1 MTTSKQQE
9 NSLQQIDA
17 KSIADNL
24 EIRNIFKLDF
34 WTVEEGIDYLQ
45 GLFREYVIGVGASEF
60 LMLDGKRYSSI
71 EHKAEINQFNVRYS
85 LLREI
90 WDRTKKKRD
99 KYPPRV
105 FIDWGMKHRELSKM
119 SWFDSALEIGLLED
133 IMKPIPAKTTDDQK
147 LTNSERLK
155 LLTIIAGI
163 LKEKYKY
170 TDQGFLKKLMTDIQ
184 KSGLTISENSL
195 SKHYHAA
202 ISLLEAAAKE

>member
-1 MTTSKQQE
+1 MC
-9 NSLQQIDA
+9 
-17 KSIADNL
+17 
-24 EIRNIFKLDF
+24 
-34 WTVEEGIDYLQ
+34 
-45 GLFREYVIGVGASEF
+45 
-60 LMLDGKRYSSI
+60 
-71 EHKAEINQFNVRYS
+71 
-85 LLREI
+85 
-90 WDRTKKKRD
+90 
-99 KYPPRV
+99 
-105 FIDWGMKHRELSKM
+105 
-119 SWFDSALEIGLLED
+119 
-133 IMKPIPAKTTDDQK
+133 PIPAKTTEDQK